1 MADQP
6 EGTKTIVFG
15 KTELDPEEAKKYS
28 DMVATAKATGK
39 LVSGLK
45 GNTPIG
51 HVARPQMPLLAKQ
64 ASGSASPI
72 SEDGG
77 VQPRPP
83 GSPAVRPETVQQLQD
98 MQKAQEKQPDA
109 AAAEAGLKKDIEKEK
124 DDLFD
129 MFDFSGKTEADR
141 ILNNKKRRTEIE
153 SRCETMKIED
163 LIMKDEVQQDVPIMP
178 GKFVVRYRSATP
190 QENLLVK
197 RLLANETVESD
208 QYMLEKYG
216 IMQLCLALVAING
229 IPFPSHLDET
239 GAPQEALFDK
249 KLKML
254 LKKSA
259 YVIADLGINFFWFDI
274 RVRKLLNPDDLK
286 NG

>member
-15 KTELDPEEAKKYS
+15 KAELDPDEAKKYT
-28 DMVATAKATGK
+28 DMIATAKATGK
-39 LVSGLK
+39 VASLK
-45 GNTPIG
+45 GNTPLG
-51 HVARPQMPLLAKQ
+51 HVVKPSIPLLSKQ
-64 ASGSASPI
+64 AVGSASPI
-72 SEDGG
+72 SDDGG

-83 GSPAVRPETVQQLQD
+83 GSPPIRPETVQQLQD
-98 MQKAQEKQPDA
+98 MQKAQTNQPTA
-109 AAAEAGLKKDIEKEK
+109 TAEESLKKDIEKEK
-124 DDLFD
+124 DDLFE
-129 MFDFSGKTEADR
+129 MFDFNGKTEADR
-141 ILNNKKRRTEIE
+141 ILNNKTRRKEIE
-153 SRCETMKIED
+153 GRCEPMKIED
-163 LIMKDEVQQDVPIMP
+163 LIMKDEVQQDVPIIP

-208 QYMLEKYG
+208 QYLLEKYG
-216 IMQLCLALVAING
+216 IMQLCLSLVAING
-229 IPFPSHLDET
+229 TPFPSHIDEK
-239 GAPQEALFDK
+239 GEPKEELFEK
-249 KLKML
+249 KMKML